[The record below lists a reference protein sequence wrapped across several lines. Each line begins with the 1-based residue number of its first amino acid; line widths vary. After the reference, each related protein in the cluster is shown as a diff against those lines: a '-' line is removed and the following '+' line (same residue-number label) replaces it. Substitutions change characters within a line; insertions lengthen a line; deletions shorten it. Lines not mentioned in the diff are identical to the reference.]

1 MTSPQNSIVAPKEG
15 DTAPKFTLPAFPSGS
30 VALEEFSGKK
40 NVILAFYP
48 KDDTPGC
55 TKEMCAFSD
64 DLQKFSDAHTQV
76 IGISCD
82 SVEHHEKFAGKY
94 SLKQILLADQG
105 GVIGKAYGTVIEGK
119 STANRVLFVI
129 DKKGIVRHIFQGM
142 PNNEELLAFVK
153 TLD

>member
-1 MTSPQNSIVAPKEG
+1 MTSPASSTTGPAVGE
-15 DTAPKFTLPAFPSGS
+15 TAPKFTLPAFPSGN
-30 VALEEFSGKK
+30 VTLEEFAGKK

-82 SVEHHEKFAGKY
+82 SVDHHEKFAGKY
-94 SLKQILLADQG
+94 ELKQVLLADQG
-105 GVIGKAYGTVIEGK
+105 GVIGKAYGTVLEGK

-129 DKKGIVRHIFQGM
+129 DKMGTVRHIYQGM
-142 PNNEELLAFVK
+142 PNNEELLSFVK